1 MKKSS
6 LIYLLV
12 LILFVSCYDI
22 EKPEKPKDLISEDQ
36 MVDVL
41 VEITIMSSAKGINK
55 RMLENNGITP
65 VAYIYKKH
73 GIDSTQFANSNNY
86 YAHDIEVYDK
96 IYDKVKDSLTILRD
110 KYKELQKEEV
120 KKQDEKKKEL
130 RAKEELLKQE
140 KPKINRDS
148 ILNNLNSEQK

>member
-12 LILFVSCYDI
+12 SILFVSCYDI

-41 VEITIMSSAKGINK
+41 VEISIMSSAKGINK

-65 VAYIYKKH
+65 VSYIYKKH
-73 GIDSTQFANSNNY
+73 GIDSAQFANSNNY
-86 YAHDIEVYDK
+86 YAHDIKVYDK
-96 IYDKVKDSLTILRD
+96 IYDKVKDSLTTLRD
-110 KYKELQKEEV
+110 KYKELQKEET
-120 KKQDEKKKEL
+120 KKKDEKKKEL
-130 RAKEELLKQE
+130 KSNQELLREE
-140 KPKINRDS
+140 KPNFNRDS
-148 ILNNLNSEQK
+148 ILKNLKSKKK

>member
-1 MKKSS
+1 
-6 LIYLLV
+6 
-12 LILFVSCYDI
+12 
-22 EKPEKPKDLISEDQ
+22 

>member
-1 MKKSS
+1 M
-6 LIYLLV
+6 
-12 LILFVSCYDI
+12 SCYDI
-22 EKPEKPKDLISEDQ
+22 EKPEKPKDLISENQ

-41 VEITIMSSAKGINK
+41 VEISIMSSAKGINK

-96 IYDKVKDSLTILRD
+96 IYDKVKDSLTTLRD

-120 KKQDEKKKEL
+120 KKKDEKKKEL
-130 RAKEELLKQE
+130 RTKKELLKQD

-148 ILNNLNSEQK
+148 ILNTLNSEQK

>member
-1 MKKSS
+1 
-6 LIYLLV
+6 
-12 LILFVSCYDI
+12 
-22 EKPEKPKDLISEDQ
+22 

-41 VEITIMSSAKGINK
+41 VEISIMSSAKGINK

-96 IYDKVKDSLTILRD
+96 IYDKVKDSLTTLRD

-120 KKQDEKKKEL
+120 KKKDEKKKEL
-130 RAKEELLKQE
+130 RTKKELLKQD

-148 ILNNLNSEQK
+148 ILNTLNSEQK

>member
-1 MKKSS
+1 VKKSS

-41 VEITIMSSAKGINK
+41 VEISIMSSAKGINK

-65 VAYIYKKH
+65 VSYIYKKH
-73 GIDSTQFANSNNY
+73 GIDSAQFANSNNY
-86 YAHDIEVYDK
+86 YAHDIKVYDK
-96 IYDKVKDSLTILRD
+96 IYDKVKDSLTTLRD
-110 KYKELQKEEV
+110 KYKELQKEEI
-120 KKQDEKKKEL
+120 KKKDDKKKEL
-130 RAKEELLKQE
+130 RAKEELLKQD

-148 ILNNLNSEQK
+148 ILKNLNSGQK

>member
-1 MKKSS
+1 VKKSS

>member
-1 MKKSS
+1 MT
-6 LIYLLV
+6 
-12 LILFVSCYDI
+12 LFVSCYDI
-22 EKPEKPKDLISEDQ
+22 EKPEKPKDLISENQ

-41 VEITIMSSAKGINK
+41 VEISIMSSAKGINK

-96 IYDKVKDSLTILRD
+96 IYDKVKDSLTTLRD

-120 KKQDEKKKEL
+120 KKKDEKKKEL
-130 RAKEELLKQE
+130 RTKKELLKQD

-148 ILNNLNSEQK
+148 ILNTLNSEQK

>member
-1 MKKSS
+1 M
-6 LIYLLV
+6 
-12 LILFVSCYDI
+12 SCYDI